1 MNLYKVIDVW
11 KKLDKTSAVRY
22 RCFECL
28 NSKKYCVQ
36 STDFYRLPF
45 DQKLVSNLDAQFLE
59 LFTEQELSSR
69 NPEYSSLEE
78 AISAHDREFI

>member
-1 MNLYKVIDVW
+1 
-11 KKLDKTSAVRY
+11 
-22 RCFECL
+22 
-28 NSKKYCVQ
+28 
-36 STDFYRLPF
+36 
-45 DQKLVSNLDAQFLE
+45 LVSNLDAQFLE